1 MELAFFICYSIG
13 VIIAAYIHAPSYI
26 RKRETTNYPCTENT
40 TWIIMSITSWI
51 AVLPFVIDM
60 ARILKQ
66 KQDGED
72 N

>member
-1 MELAFFICYSIG
+1 MELVFFICYSIG
-13 VIIAAYIHAPSYI
+13 VIIAAYIHAPNYI
-26 RKRETTNYPCTENT
+26 QGKTTEYPCTETVN
-40 TWIIMSITSWI
+40 WIIMSITSWI
-51 AVLPFVIDM
+51 AVLPFVIDL